1 MYGTNEIIIPQ
12 RSLLALLFMEVL
24 HPFFVFQFFSFVIWC
39 LDEYVLY
46 GSAILIMTVISAIG
60 SGLSTYF
67 VSVYSLLENFRK
79 RISGNDIRLCFYRT
93 SVNYIK
99 ECAPAMLFT

>member
-12 RSLLALLFMEVL
+12 RSIFALIFIEVL
-24 HPFFVFQFFSFVIWC
+24 NPFFVFQFFSFVIWC

-46 GSAILIMTVISAIG
+46 ASAIMIMTVISVVG

-67 VSVYSLLENFRK
+67 VSHNFT
-79 RISGNDIRLCFYRT
+79 LMT
-93 SVNYIK
+93 
-99 ECAPAMLFT
+99 